1 VKNLDD
7 AQQKMR
13 ERNVRKNQ
21 GEDLIQPKIA
31 TSDDRSEVLRL
42 KDRISA
48 LITENNRLR
57 QEKRSSLSDLVGKT
71 NPSRILLRN
80 NSTTS
85 SSTATREDT
94 RFNVSADL

>member
-57 QEKRSSLSDLVGKT
+57 QEKTVVVERPRGQNKALTDSVKEQQYNFFKYS
-71 NPSRILLRN
+71 N
-80 NSTTS
+80 
-85 SSTATREDT
+85 TR
-94 RFNVSADL
+94 RY